1 MSCGAVKVDGSV
13 ERDERLLS
21 GRRDTAGIMMWAWAI
36 GSFSLAAVVN
46 QIAIALWWRA
56 LAATEP
62 DLYR

>member
-1 MSCGAVKVDGSV
+1 
-13 ERDERLLS
+13 
-21 GRRDTAGIMMWAWAI
+21 MMWAWAI

-62 DLYR
+62 PPGIESAHQPSAYAKPVGRASD

>member
-1 MSCGAVKVDGSV
+1 
-13 ERDERLLS
+13 
-21 GRRDTAGIMMWAWAI
+21 MWAWAI

-46 QIAIALWWRA
+46 RFAVALWWRA